1 MSGLSNVA
9 QLVGKPAREV
19 RVVPALYRT
28 LKHWTNE
35 VGRHLKFSD
44 HFQFQDRRRG
54 STTAVCMLVGY
65 KPDLWPYVIPRFK
78 RALPDTDVCL
88 VSPGLRNEYLADLCC
103 REGWSYLCTATND
116 VSLAQNLCYRL
127 HTNAELIVKID
138 EDIFLLEDTIS
149 ALVREHRLIKAKGV
163 VDPGCVAPM
172 IPINGFCYRHLLERL
187 GWLDE
192 YEARFGRARI
202 AGSGIAIQNDPA
214 AARWMW
220 ERTAPLEETARRLA
234 SIPPQILLCP
244 IQFSIGVIVFERL
257 FWETIGHL
265 PVYRRRLLAGLSTL
279 GADEEHICAKAVT
292 SSRPIVVTTTSLAGH
307 FSFGPQYAA
316 MKSLID
322 SRPELFTR

>member
-1 MSGLSNVA
+1 MTGLSNVA
-9 QLVGKPAREV
+9 QLFGKPAREV

-28 LKHWTNE
+28 LKHWANG
-35 VGRHLKFSD
+35 VGSHLKFSD
-44 HFQFQDRRRG
+44 HFQFQDRRRR
-54 STTAVCMLVGY
+54 STTAVCMLAGY
-65 KPDLWPYVIPRFK
+65 KPDLWPYVMPRFK
-78 RALPDTDVCL
+78 SALPDADVCL
-88 VSPGLRNEYLADLCC
+88 VSPGLRNEDLVDLCR

-127 HTNAELIVKID
+127 HTDAELIVKLD
-138 EDIFLLEDTIS
+138 EDIFLLADTIS
-149 ALVREHRLIKAKGV
+149 ALVREYRLIKAKGV
-163 VDPGCVAPM
+163 VDPGFVAPM
-172 IPINGFCYRHLLERL
+172 IPINGFCYWHLLERL

-202 AGSGIAIQNDPA
+202 ACSGIAIQNDPA

-220 ERTAPLEETARRLA
+220 ERTAPLEATARRLA
-234 SIPPQILLCP
+234 SLPTQILLCP
-244 IQFSIGVIVFERL
+244 IKFSIGLIVFERV
-257 FWETIGHL
+257 FWETIGYL
-265 PVYRRRLLAGLSTL
+265 PVYHRRLLAGLSTL

-292 SSRPIVVTTTSLAGH
+292 SSRPIVVTTASLAGH